1 MDRIRKEL
9 DNKKVEIEIFETES
23 LTIKQEN
30 TILKAKQKEIRVI
43 QEESQEKDELIKELK
58 AKL

>member
-1 MDRIRKEL
+1 M
-9 DNKKVEIEIFETES
+9 
-23 LTIKQEN
+23 TIKQEN

>member
-23 LTIKQEN
+23 MTIKQEN

-43 QEESQEKDELIKELK
+43 QE
-58 AKL
+58 